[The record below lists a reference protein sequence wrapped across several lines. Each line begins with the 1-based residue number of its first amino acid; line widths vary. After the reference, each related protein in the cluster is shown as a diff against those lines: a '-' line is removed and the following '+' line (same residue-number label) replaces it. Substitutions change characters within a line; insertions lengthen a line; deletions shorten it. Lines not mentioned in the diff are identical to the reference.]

1 MICMQ
6 IALKQIVN
14 AIKTSDRLASI
25 DSWRCW
31 VAAADVHLS
40 AWLIKW
46 WRDRQRQRQ
55 GEQKKT
61 ATHTHITTKPL
72 YLFILWKDWFDLRHL
87 NSDKHREKIR
97 EKFVKALQ
105 KKWLKAQMTFDNL
118 SLGH

>member
-55 GEQKKT
+55 GEKKQQR
-61 ATHTHITTKPL
+61 THISPQN
-72 YLFILWKDWFDLRHL
+72 LFICSFFGKKWFDLRHL
-87 NSDKHREKIR
+87 NSDNHREKME
-97 EKFVKALQ
+97 EKFVKALL